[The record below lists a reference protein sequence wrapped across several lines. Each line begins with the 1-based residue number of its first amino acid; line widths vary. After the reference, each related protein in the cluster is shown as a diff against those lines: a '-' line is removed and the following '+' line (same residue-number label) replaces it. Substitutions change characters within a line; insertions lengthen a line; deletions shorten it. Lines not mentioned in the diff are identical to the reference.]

1 MYTIFLDLS
10 SRASTVLDRHQ
21 NRVQELLND
30 TGIV

>member
-10 SRASTVLDRHQ
+10 SRASTALDRHQ
-21 NRVQELLND
+21 NRAQELLND